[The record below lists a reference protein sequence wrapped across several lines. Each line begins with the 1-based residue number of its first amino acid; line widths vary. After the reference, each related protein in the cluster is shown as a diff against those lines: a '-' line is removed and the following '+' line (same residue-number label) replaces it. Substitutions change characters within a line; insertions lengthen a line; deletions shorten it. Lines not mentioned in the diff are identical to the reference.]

1 MQLTREAV
9 FGVPWLVKSNLTVD
23 DWLAHPSYSELSRLL
38 SDMSP
43 DLDLNRR
50 VSTATLTMTI
60 AKWARPVSL
69 LFRLWSPA
77 STASH
82 QTHTRHELEHLHLN
96 MHFRVYCWR
105 KYP

>member
-1 MQLTREAV
+1 MQLTREV
-9 FGVPWLVKSNLTVD
+9 VLGVPWLVKYNLTVD

-50 VSTATLTMTI
+50 VSAATLTMTI

-77 STASH
+77 STSTASH

-96 MHFRVYCWR
+96 MHFRVYC
-105 KYP
+105 

>member
-1 MQLTREAV
+1 MQLTRKAV
-9 FGVPWLVKSNLTVD
+9 LGVPWLVKHNLTVD

-50 VSTATLTMTI
+50 VSAATLTMTI

-82 QTHTRHELEHLHLN
+82 QTHTRHELSVHLHLT
-96 MHFRVYCWR
+96 MHFRVYC
-105 KYP
+105 